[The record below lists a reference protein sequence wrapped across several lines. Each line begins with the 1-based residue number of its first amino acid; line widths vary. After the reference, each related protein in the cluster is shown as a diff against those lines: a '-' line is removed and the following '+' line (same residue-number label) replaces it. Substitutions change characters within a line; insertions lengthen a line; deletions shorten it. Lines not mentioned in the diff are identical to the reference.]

1 MENNRLENFVSA
13 AISHCNELMRAK
25 TCKYGKPMRA
35 RNAMVKIR
43 QAIAAN
49 HDGGHRWIIIPG
61 LRGTGKTTLLAQ
73 SYDYIQQVYPN
84 ANIIYFSVDN
94 AIAAGFNMHDI
105 IDEYLRQVGGDTTLG
120 DNTYLLLDEVQSD
133 NNWAQTLKG
142 YYDMLPK
149 LFMICSGSSAAHLQ
163 INADIAGR
171 RADIICL
178 YPMTFC
184 EFELIANN
192 IYPETNLGQYLSSA
206 LFNSKT
212 AQECFD
218 RLSVVTDKIDGYLTK
233 INTSDW
239 TTYLAKGSLPFT
251 IDSHNLGEAYEKVLL
266 TIDKVASKDLV
277 HIGNIETKTVGIAQ
291 SLIRLLAD
299 ADTISVND
307 IANTLNTSNA
317 TIASI
322 LDGLCKA
329 ELLIRVIPYGSNFT
343 AARKNNKYLFTSSV
357 IRASLNYL
365 NGSPFGD
372 EEKEGRLLEDIVGLY
387 LYKRNGVLN
396 LGNIFYDS
404 AEGGADFIVKA
415 GMGNESVVIETGRGR
430 KTARQVDTTYNRVPS
445 SKYGITI
452 CNTDNIQLASN
463 GQSVFIPW
471 RVFAL
476 AG

>member
-1 MENNRLENFVSA
+1 
-13 AISHCNELMRAK
+13 
-25 TCKYGKPMRA
+25 
-35 RNAMVKIR
+35 
-43 QAIAAN
+43 
-49 HDGGHRWIIIPG
+49 
-61 LRGTGKTTLLAQ
+61 
-73 SYDYIQQVYPN
+73 
-84 ANIIYFSVDN
+84 
-94 AIAAGFNMHDI
+94 
-105 IDEYLRQVGGDTTLG
+105 
-120 DNTYLLLDEVQSD
+120 
-133 NNWAQTLKG
+133 
-142 YYDMLPK
+142 
-149 LFMICSGSSAAHLQ
+149 
-163 INADIAGR
+163 
-171 RADIICL
+171 
-178 YPMTFC
+178 MTFC

-251 IDSHNLGEAYEKVLL
+251 IDSRNLGEAYEKVLL
-266 TIDKVASKDLV
+266 TVDKVASKDLV

-307 IANTLNTSNA
+307 VANTLNTSNA

-329 ELLIRVIPYGSNFT
+329 ELLVRVIPYGSNFT

-372 EEKEGRLLEDIVGLY
+372 EEKEGRVLEDIVGLY

-430 KTARQVDTTYNRVPS
+430 KTARQVDTTYDRVPS